1 MKKTTIKILALA
13 LATLM
18 VCVALVSCGGP
29 SGKYA
34 GDIYTF
40 EFKGSDVTVSWK
52 GLVDSYTMAGTYEL
66 GEDENGNKTISF
78 TWQDGDSYVQD
89 AAFAIPKGIFAKN
102 VSYNAGSDDA
112 GKYIEIAGF
121 RFDQAK

>member
-1 MKKTTIKILALA
+1 MKKTMIKILALSLVA
-13 LATLM
+13 VIA
-18 VCVALVSCGGP
+18 CVALASCGGP
-29 SGKYA
+29 SGKYT
-34 GDIYTF
+34 GNVYTF

-52 GLVDSYTMAGTYEL
+52 GVIDSYTMSGSFEL

-102 VSYNAGSDDA
+102 VSYNEGSDDT
-112 GKYIEIAGF
+112 GKYIEIAGV